1 MGCRGACAGYL
12 LALSNSSL
20 KEPNILPMRPRP
32 LPTMRAASVLA
43 WAAFFLAAA
52 FWPSVS
58 FLTLGLAAASALG
71 AASAV
76 RAAGVR
82 PDRGRARA
90 GGPNALG

>member
-1 MGCRGACAGYL
+1 MEVRAAFLFDELPRDLRRDL

-32 LPTMRAASVLA
+32 LPTMRAASLLA

-52 FWPSVS
+52 FWASVG

-76 RAAGVR
+76 WAAAVWG
-82 PDRGRARA
+82 A
-90 GGPNALG
+90 GT